1 VTHAARAAPRRA
13 AALRHRRGAAKTV
26 GSAIHDAI
34 AKLGENIILQ
44 RAMSVVHNPVPH
56 MHMDVG
62 LHIVSY
68 VHGGVASLVL
78 SLPPSISQGR
88 IGGAH
93 KLK

>member
-1 VTHAARAAPRRA
+1 
-13 AALRHRRGAAKTV
+13 
-26 GSAIHDAI
+26 
-34 AKLGENIILQ
+34 
-44 RAMSVVHNPVPH
+44 
-56 MHMDVG
+56 MDVG
-62 LHIVSY
+62 LHIVPY